1 MTERTLVDQL
11 WTVGQVAAQF
21 GVTVRTLH
29 HYDEI
34 GLLAPSERSTAG
46 YRQYTTRD
54 LERLQ
59 SIVVYRRLGF
69 PLEEVAVLVDGE
81 EDLVAHLRRQRDA
94 VTARLGEMQDLVA
107 AIDKALEKQMSNEP
121 ATTEDMVELFG
132 EGWEDAD
139 GEAEQKWGDSTA
151 WKESKRRTKDYTRA
165 DWEAVKAEADQLQQ
179 AFLDAKRAGRPP
191 TSEEAMDA
199 AEAHRLHI
207 DQRFYALDH
216 AFHRNLG
223 DLYVQDPRFTATY
236 DESLGEPGLA
246 EYVRAAIHA
255 NADRHESA

>member
-1 MTERTLVDQL
+1 MTEGTLVDRL

-29 HYDEI
+29 HYDQI
-34 GLLAPSERSTAG
+34 GLLAPSERSYAG
-46 YRQYTTRD
+46 YRQYTTAD

-69 PLEEVAVLVDGE
+69 SLEDVAALVDGDG
-81 EDLVAHLRRQRDA
+81 EDLTTHLCRQRDA
-94 VTARLGEMQDLVA
+94 VTTRLHEVQDLLA

-121 ATTEDMVELFG
+121 ATTADMVELFG
-132 EGWEDAD
+132 EAWEDAD
-139 GEAEQKWGDSTA
+139 TEAEQKWGDSAA

-165 DWEAVKAEADQLQQ
+165 DWAAIKGEADALQQ
-179 AFLDAKRAGRPP
+179 AFVDAKRAGLPP
-191 TSEEAMDA
+191 TSEVAMDA

-207 DQRFYALDH
+207 DQWFYALDH

-246 EYVRAAIHA
+246 AYVREAIHA
-255 NADRHESA
+255 NADRHS